1 MLKDKSK
8 LKFKAV
14 MMIGLIVVAVLAAV
28 IVFRMATESAPLIEE
43 PALPVFVEESKNYP
57 VAEVPESN
65 NEPCIAVNPLDPNNL
80 AAGGNDYGTPNG
92 DSWCGY
98 YWSEDSGKNWSR
110 DLIPGYPGGP
120 VSVLTGYEGAGDPV
134 VAYDSHGSVYFAG
147 IAFKRIN
154 LPLRGIGRQS
164 AIFVAKSTDGGKTY
178 PQVEVVFQAITRAS
192 FHDKEWIAVDPETGY
207 VYCVWAL
214 FSLYT
219 KSQMLFSRS
228 TDGGQSWSI
237 PYVISD
243 ITATEFSVQGA
254 GITVDSEGTI
264 HIIWI
269 DFENQGDEQMRYTRS
284 TDSGSSFAEP
294 KDIARVAPIP
304 REGLDNTNYR
314 TPTLPAIAVD
324 RSGGPYNGYLYATWN
339 DYRNGDADT
348 YTVISS
354 DAGDSWRE
362 SQRVNDDAEGNGK
375 DQFFATVCTSPQG
388 YAQYIFYD
396 RRDDPENTMLSV
408 YYAITM
414 DGGETFYQMN
424 ITDTSFNGDY
434 SRGPFIG
441 DYISIASSEE
451 TAHAIW
457 ADTRNGSPDNVNADL
472 YCANIDIS
480 KLELK

>member
-1 MLKDKSK
+1 M
-8 LKFKAV
+8 LKFKAI
-14 MMIGLIVVAVLAAV
+14 MMIALIVVAAILGV
-28 IVFRMATESAPLIEE
+28 IGFRYITKGPSGPGEE
-43 PALPVFVEESKNYP
+43 QPPPIFVEESRNYP
-57 VAEVPESN
+57 VTDIPQSN
-65 NEPCIAVNPLDPNNL
+65 NEPSIAVNPLDPDNL

-98 YWSEDSGKNWSR
+98 YWSEDGGKNWTR
-110 DLIPGYPGGP
+110 GLIPGYPGGP
-120 VSVLTGYEGAGDPV
+120 FSVLTGYEGAGDAV
-134 VAYDSHGSVYFAG
+134 VAFDSQGSVYYSG

-164 AIFVAKSTDGGKTY
+164 AIFVAKSTDGGRTY
-178 PQVEVVFQAITRAS
+178 PQVEIVFQAVTRAS

-207 VYCVWAL
+207 IFCVWAL

-228 TDGGQSWSI
+228 TDGGNSWST
-237 PYVISD
+237 PSVISD
-243 ITATEFSVQGA
+243 ITATEFNVQGA
-254 GITVDSEGTI
+254 GITVGSEGRI

-269 DFENQGDEQMRYTRS
+269 DFDNRQMRYTVS
-284 TDSGSSFAEP
+284 SDHGSSFSEP
-294 KDIARVAPIP
+294 RSIGAVDEI
-304 REGLDNTNYR
+304 EYTLDNGQYR
-314 TPTLPAIAVD
+314 TPTLPAIAID
-324 RSGGPYNGYLYATWN
+324 RSGGEFNDYIYVTWN
-339 DYRNGDADT
+339 DDRNGDADA
-348 YTVISS
+348 YTLISR
-354 DAGDSWRE
+354 DGGKSWSE
-362 SQRVNDDAEGNGK
+362 PLRVNDDPEGNGK
-375 DQFFATVCTSPQG
+375 DQFFATVCVSPQG

-414 DGGETFYQMN
+414 DGGETFYNMN

-441 DYISIASSEE
+441 DYLSITSSEE